1 MSVIRTAAAAAAA
14 HVGQNVVNRVNTNAH
29 THRFI
34 HSLRVPANTHSGGTL
49 AVGAAAAVA
58 AVTASDRMAKCAKHS
73 FNSTVI

>member
-49 AVGAAAAVA
+49 AVGAVAA